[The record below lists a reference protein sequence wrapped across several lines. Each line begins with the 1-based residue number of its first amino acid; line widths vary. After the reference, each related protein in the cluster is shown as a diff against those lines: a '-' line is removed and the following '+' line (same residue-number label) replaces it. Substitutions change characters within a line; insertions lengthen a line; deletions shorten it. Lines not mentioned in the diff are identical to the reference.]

1 MFSPLPIC
9 LVSLPFFNPH
19 LSRCLIDSANI
30 KIIIRTAKGDGAIL
44 HKCLT
49 RGIADENFWC
59 VQKKNFLDDEEN
71 PNRFVAVIADKLCQ
85 GAITVITNHR

>member
-1 MFSPLPIC
+1 MVQIFTQVL
-9 LVSLPFFNPH
+9 
-19 LSRCLIDSANI
+19 DE
-30 KIIIRTAKGDGAIL
+30 
-44 HKCLT
+44 
-49 RGIADENFWC
+49 GIADENSWC